1 MVEKVLDVP
10 LCMCTV
16 YILQRYIYHS
26 RLVRRAHGY
35 IDVVVLSP
43 LHTYGNVQ
51 LTCIIMKDRQ
61 IDDSQRV
68 VDVMACVTHR
78 LRQR

>member
-1 MVEKVLDVP
+1 MFRCACVLFTY
-10 LCMCTV
+10 CKGI
-16 YILQRYIYHS
+16 YIIQGWCV
-26 RLVRRAHGY
+26 VRTD